1 MLILELMVYFSHDS
15 YVFIQNQLVISM
27 DEHLETKTF
36 ADIFEKNIKQF
47 LTYRE
52 SFLPLIIKNFS
63 DGNRE
68 YNNYI
73 EQLFHMM
80 RKFEGNFF
88 ENTDKSLL
96 KTFESYTNEFSKLY
110 LTYVDTSRK
119 NFENYL
125 ETRLSIMSS
134 WNEHMKKFATNSQ
147 NKL

>member
-1 MLILELMVYFSHDS
+1 
-15 YVFIQNQLVISM
+15 M
-27 DEHLETKTF
+27 DENALESKTF

-47 LTYRE
+47 IANRE
-52 SFLPLIIKNFS
+52 SFLPLVIKNFS

-73 EQLFHMM
+73 EQMFHVM
-80 RKFEGNFF
+80 RTFEGNFLDK
-88 ENTDKSLL
+88 TDKSLL
-96 KTFESYTNEFSKLY
+96 KIFEDYTNQFSKLY
-110 LTYVDTSRK
+110 LMHVDASRK

-134 WNEHMKKFATNSQ
+134 WNDHMKKFIDSQ

>member
-1 MLILELMVYFSHDS
+1 
-15 YVFIQNQLVISM
+15 M
-27 DEHLETKTF
+27 DENALESKTF

-47 LTYRE
+47 IANRE
-52 SFLPLIIKNFS
+52 SFLPLVIKNFS

-73 EQLFHMM
+73 EQMFHVM
-80 RKFEGNFF
+80 RTFEGNFLDK
-88 ENTDKSLL
+88 TDKSLL
-96 KTFESYTNEFSKLY
+96 KIFEDYTNQFSKLY
-110 LTYVDTSRK
+110 LMHVDASRK

-134 WNEHMKKFATNSQ
+134 WNEHMKRFTNNSQ

>member
-1 MLILELMVYFSHDS
+1 MVYFNHDS
-15 YVFIQNQLVISM
+15 YVFIQNQLVINM
-27 DEHLETKTF
+27 NEHLETKTF

-47 LTYRE
+47 LTDHE
-52 SFLPLIIKNFS
+52 SFLPLMIKNFS

-73 EQLFHMM
+73 EQLFHVM

-96 KTFESYTNEFSKLY
+96 KIFEDYTNEFSKLY
-110 LTYVDTSRK
+110 LMYVDASRK

-125 ETRLSIMSS
+125 ETRLSIISS
-134 WNEHMKKFATNSQ
+134 WNEHMKKFTDNSQ

>member
-1 MLILELMVYFSHDS
+1 
-15 YVFIQNQLVISM
+15 M
-27 DEHLETKTF
+27 DETLESKTF
-36 ADIFEKNIKQF
+36 ADIFEKSIKQF
-47 LTYRE
+47 IDNRE
-52 SFLPLIIKNFS
+52 SFLPLVIKNFS

-73 EQLFHMM
+73 EQLFHVM
-80 RKFEGNFF
+80 RKFEGTFF

-96 KTFESYTNEFSKLY
+96 KIFEDYTNEFSKLY
-110 LTYVDTSRK
+110 LMQVDASRK

-134 WNEHMKKFATNSQ
+134 WNEHMKKFADSQ